1 MKAFVV
7 TLTLLVSSTVQ
18 IKAKELQKIED
29 EWILMPDGREYHHS
43 CVYRYETSLFEDAQN
58 LKPCGYEPRQRV
70 DLGYYSDWSVYAKA
84 VELKDHFSYLTSKWI
99 VPETPKSTGPA
110 GMSSVY
116 YFNGLED
123 GSGTHGNASFIL
135 QPVLQYGK
143 SGCVIDPLLW
153 HQWHLSAYL
162 VDGDGRAHC
171 GPRLKVETGM

>member
-1 MKAFVV
+1 M
-7 TLTLLVSSTVQ
+7 
-18 IKAKELQKIED
+18 D
-29 EWILMPDGREYHHS
+29 
-43 CVYRYETSLFEDAQN
+43 SLF
-58 LKPCGYEPRQRV
+58 
-70 DLGYYSDWSVYAKA
+70 LGYYSDWSVYAKA
-84 VELKDHFSYLTSKWI
+84 VELKDHFSFLTSKWI